1 MPPVH
6 MIVNGNEI
14 AKKDYLDT
22 LEVLTIILEIVNR

>member
-14 AKKDYLDT
+14 AKKDYLEI
-22 LEVLTIILEIVNR
+22 LEVLTILEIVNR